1 MLNDTDIGG
10 LDKFLASSGKGV
22 LGLLRPLRGSGC
34 ALGQPDAFG
43 AGESPRVQEHD
54 NILAAGAMLGSW
66 RVEAFL
72 GRGGSGEVYRV
83 VHSVTRIPAA
93 AKVLTRDDEVTKK
106 RFQDEIDFLAQNQ
119 LPQFPR
125 YFESGECDGRP
136 YLVLE
141 LLEPIDV
148 PTDEKGIAEYLTD
161 VCSCVRALH
170 LSGIVHR
177 DLKPKNIMR
186 RPGGTHS
193 RASVVLIDFGL
204 AKDTFVSAR
213 PRTDVSIVSGK
224 AVGVGTPEYA
234 APEQLTGGEIF
245 PAADIHALGRI
256 ANAAFGGKPPRSWG
270 TIIRR
275 ATSSIPA
282 QRYETVDD
290 FATAIRNRNR
300 IRNFIRAGF
309 TAAIFVLFVG
319 VFIGRDELPFV
330 RDVSSQMRFN
340 AICETVATNIVT
352 RQLLWEKLETNKLG
366 MVFLKERAFRNV
378 TNAIDVTLVRLNRG
392 TNVFVRP
399 MQLKPNHE
407 YWVVG
412 PGILD
417 ASVTSSGTNTII
429 RLKNCVFLN
438 RSPVP
443 FKNTGIRYIFQG
455 GAYLNFTNM
464 DRPEDFTIRQF
475 EGFDGAFDEIRF
487 KGPET
492 IKGLNELRN
501 KESWEMLK
509 KETANHYFEPDKNFF
524 YFPRHILSS
533 KHEYIMESMEKK
545 DTKAE
550 TGDES
555 FDFHLDPNRVPT
567 DAEVELVAYCFE
579 VTIAEAKA
587 ILENRA
593 NARRPMFQ
601 PQGSLQVLLTKNA
614 AKGSL
619 GSKGSIVKGASLG
632 AAFQA
637 ASELGQKMDELK
649 GAKKELEKVWSG
661 MKNEVKKGMSEAMGD
676 GIKDLKKSMD
686 ELDAVAD
693 VLKNLG
699 N

>member
-10 LDKFLASSGKGV
+10 LDKFLASSGKD
-22 LGLLRPLRGSGC
+22 
-34 ALGQPDAFG
+34 AL
-43 AGESPRVQEHD
+43 PRVQEHD
-54 NILAAGAMLGSW
+54 NILAAGATLGSW

-83 VHSVTRIPAA
+83 VHSVTRTPAA
-93 AKVLTRDDEVTKK
+93 AKVLTRDDEMTKG

-224 AVGVGTPEYA
+224 AIGVGTPEYA
-234 APEQLTGGEIF
+234 APEQLTGGEIS

-256 ANAAFGGKPPRSWG
+256 ANAAFGGDPPRSWE

-282 QRYETVDD
+282 QRYATVDD

-300 IRNFIRAGF
+300 FWNLARIGLAVGSIA
-309 TAAIFVLFVG
+309 VLVG
-319 VFIGRDELPFV
+319 VFFGREDIPLV
-330 RDVSSQMRFN
+330 RDVVQQSRFD
-340 AICETVATNIVT
+340 ALGETISTNEVVQ
-352 RQLLWEKLETNKLG
+352 QLLWEKLETNKLG
-366 MVFLKERAFRNV
+366 MVLLKERAFRNV

-399 MQLKPNHE
+399 MLLKPNHE

-417 ASVTSSGTNTII
+417 ASVTSAGTNTII

-443 FKNTGIRYIFQG
+443 FRNTGIRYVFQG
-455 GAYLNFTNM
+455 GAYLNFTTM
-464 DRPEDFTIRQF
+464 DRPEDFTTRQF

-492 IKGLNELRN
+492 INGLNELRN

-509 KETANHYFEPDKNFF
+509 KDTSNHYFGPDKNFF
-524 YFPRHILSS
+524 HLPRHILCS
-533 KHEYIMESMEKK
+533 KPEYIMESMEKK
-545 DTKAE
+545 DTKAAL
-550 TGDES
+550 GDES
-555 FDFHLDPNRVPT
+555 FDFHLDPNRVRT
-567 DAEVELVAYCFE
+567 DAEIQLF
-579 VTIAEAKA
+579 
-587 ILENRA
+587 
-593 NARRPMFQ
+593 
-601 PQGSLQVLLTKNA
+601 
-614 AKGSL
+614 
-619 GSKGSIVKGASLG
+619 VKL
-632 AAFQA
+632 
-637 ASELGQKMDELK
+637 
-649 GAKKELEKVWSG
+649 
-661 MKNEVKKGMSEAMGD
+661 
-676 GIKDLKKSMD
+676 
-686 ELDAVAD
+686 
-693 VLKNLG
+693 
-699 N
+699 

>member
-10 LDKFLASSGKGV
+10 LDKFLASSGK
-22 LGLLRPLRGSGC
+22 
-34 ALGQPDAFG
+34 DAFTH
-43 AGESPRVQEHD
+43 VQEHD
-54 NILAAGAMLGSW
+54 NVLATGAALGSW

-72 GRGGSGEVYRV
+72 GRGGNGEVYRV
-83 VHSVTRIPAA
+83 VHTVTRTPAA

-125 YFESGECDGRP
+125 YFESGECDGRV

-186 RPGGTHS
+186 RSSGE
-193 RASVVLIDFGL
+193 VVLIDFGL

-224 AVGVGTPEYA
+224 AIGVGTPEYA
-234 APEQLTGGEIF
+234 APEQLTGGEIS

-256 ANAAFGGKPPRSWG
+256 ANAAFGGNPPRSWE

-300 IRNFIRAGF
+300 LRNLARIGLAVG
-309 TAAIFVLFVG
+309 AIAVLAG
-319 VFIGRDELPFV
+319 VFFGREDIPLV
-330 RDVSSQMRFN
+330 RDVVQQSRFD
-340 AICETVATNIVT
+340 ALGETISTNVVVQ
-352 RQLLWEKLETNKLG
+352 QLLWEKLETNKLG
-366 MVFLKERAFRNV
+366 MVLLKERAFRNV

-417 ASVTSSGTNTII
+417 ASVTSSGTNTLSPNGNALSVTQTIARCLFK
-429 RLKNCVFLN
+429 RLRQFDSAIDF
-438 RSPVP
+438 R
-443 FKNTGIRYIFQG
+443 
-455 GAYLNFTNM
+455 A
-464 DRPEDFTIRQF
+464 RPE
-475 EGFDGAFDEIRF
+475 
-487 KGPET
+487 
-492 IKGLNELRN
+492 
-501 KESWEMLK
+501 
-509 KETANHYFEPDKNFF
+509 
-524 YFPRHILSS
+524 
-533 KHEYIMESMEKK
+533 
-545 DTKAE
+545 
-550 TGDES
+550 
-555 FDFHLDPNRVPT
+555 
-567 DAEVELVAYCFE
+567 
-579 VTIAEAKA
+579 
-587 ILENRA
+587 LE
-593 NARRPMFQ
+593 
-601 PQGSLQVLLTKNA
+601 
-614 AKGSL
+614 
-619 GSKGSIVKGASLG
+619 
-632 AAFQA
+632 
-637 ASELGQKMDELK
+637 
-649 GAKKELEKVWSG
+649 
-661 MKNEVKKGMSEAMGD
+661 
-676 GIKDLKKSMD
+676 
-686 ELDAVAD
+686 
-693 VLKNLG
+693 
-699 N
+699 

>member
-1 MLNDTDIGG
+1 VLNDTDIDG
-10 LDKFLASSGKGV
+10 LDKFLASSGK
-22 LGLLRPLRGSGC
+22 
-34 ALGQPDAFG
+34 DAF
-43 AGESPRVQEHD
+43 PRVQEYD
-54 NILAAGAMLGSW
+54 NILAAGATLGSW

-83 VHSVTRIPAA
+83 VHSVTRTPAA
-93 AKVLTRDDEVTKK
+93 AKVLTRDDEVMKK

-125 YFESGECDGRP
+125 YFESGECDGRV

-161 VCSCVRALH
+161 VCLCVRALH

-186 RPGGTHS
+186 RSSGE
-193 RASVVLIDFGL
+193 VVLIDFGL

-224 AVGVGTPEYA
+224 AIGVGTPEYA
-234 APEQLTGGEIF
+234 APEQLTGGEIS

-256 ANAAFGGKPPRSWG
+256 ANAAFGGNPPRLWE

-282 QRYETVDD
+282 QRYETVDA

-300 IRNFIRAGF
+300 FRKLARIGLAVGSIA
-309 TAAIFVLFVG
+309 VLAG
-319 VFIGRDELPFV
+319 VFFGREDIPLV
-330 RDVSSQMRFN
+330 RDVVQQSCFD
-340 AICETVATNIVT
+340 ALGETISTNVVVQ
-352 RQLLWEKLETNKLG
+352 QLLWEKLETNKLG

-399 MQLKPNHE
+399 MQLKPNYE
-407 YWVVG
+407 YWVIG

-417 ASVTSSGTNTII
+417 ASVTSAGTNTII

-438 RSPVP
+438 RSSVP
-443 FKNTGIRYIFQG
+443 FKKTGIRYIFQG

-464 DRPEDFTIRQF
+464 DRPEDFTTLQF

-501 KESWEMLK
+501 KESWERLK
-509 KETANHYFEPDKNFF
+509 KDASNHRFGPDKNFF
-524 YFPRHILSS
+524 HFPRHILCS
-533 KHEYIMESMEKK
+533 KPEYIMESMEKK
-545 DTKAE
+545 DTKAAL
-550 TGDES
+550 GDEG
-555 FDFHLDPNRVPT
+555 FDFHLDPNRIRT
-567 DAEVELVAYCFE
+567 NAEIQLF
-579 VTIAEAKA
+579 
-587 ILENRA
+587 
-593 NARRPMFQ
+593 
-601 PQGSLQVLLTKNA
+601 
-614 AKGSL
+614 
-619 GSKGSIVKGASLG
+619 
-632 AAFQA
+632 
-637 ASELGQKMDELK
+637 
-649 GAKKELEKVWSG
+649 
-661 MKNEVKKGMSEAMGD
+661 
-676 GIKDLKKSMD
+676 
-686 ELDAVAD
+686 AD
-693 VLKNLG
+693 VFSISFDEARQILNKAG
-699 N
+699 RKCQS

>member
-10 LDKFLASSGKGV
+10 LDKFLASSGK
-22 LGLLRPLRGSGC
+22 
-34 ALGQPDAFG
+34 DAF
-43 AGESPRVQEHD
+43 PRVQEHD
-54 NILAAGAMLGSW
+54 NILVAGATLGSW

-83 VHSVTRIPAA
+83 VHSVTRTPAA
-93 AKVLTRDDEVTKK
+93 AKVLTRDDEVTEK

-125 YFESGECDGRP
+125 YFESGECDGRT

-161 VCSCVRALH
+161 VCSCVCALH

-186 RPGGTHS
+186 RSSGE
-193 RASVVLIDFGL
+193 VVLIDFGL

-234 APEQLTGGEIF
+234 APEQLTGGEIS

-256 ANAAFGGKPPRSWG
+256 ANAAFGGNPPRSWE

-300 IRNFIRAGF
+300 LRNLARIGLAVG
-309 TAAIFVLFVG
+309 AIAVLAG
-319 VFIGRDELPFV
+319 VFFGREDIPLV
-330 RDVSSQMRFN
+330 RDVVQQSRFD
-340 AICETVATNIVT
+340 ALGETISTNVVVQ
-352 RQLLWEKLETNKLG
+352 QLLWEKLETNKLG
-366 MVFLKERAFRNV
+366 MVFLKERAFRNI
-378 TNAIDVTLVRLNRG
+378 TNAIDVTLVRLNRV

-407 YWVVG
+407 YWVIG

-443 FKNTGIRYIFQG
+443 FKNTGIRYVFQG

-464 DRPEDFTIRQF
+464 DRPEDFTTRQF

-501 KESWEMLK
+501 KESWEILK
-509 KETANHYFEPDKNFF
+509 KDVSNHYFGPDKNFF
-524 YFPRHILSS
+524 HFPHHILCS
-533 KHEYIMESMEKK
+533 KPEYVMESMEKK
-545 DTKAE
+545 DTEAE
-550 TGDES
+550 LGDES
-555 FDFHLDPNRVPT
+555 FDFHLDPNRIRT
-567 DAEVELVAYCFE
+567 DAEIQLFADVFS
-579 VTIAEAKA
+579 ISFDEARQ
-587 ILENRA
+587 I
-593 NARRPMFQ
+593 
-601 PQGSLQVLLTKNA
+601 
-614 AKGSL
+614 
-619 GSKGSIVKGASLG
+619 
-632 AAFQA
+632 
-637 ASELGQKMDELK
+637 
-649 GAKKELEKVWSG
+649 
-661 MKNEVKKGMSEAMGD
+661 
-676 GIKDLKKSMD
+676 LKKAGRQCQS
-686 ELDAVAD
+686 
-693 VLKNLG
+693 
-699 N
+699 

>member
-10 LDKFLASSGKGV
+10 LDKFLASSGKD
-22 LGLLRPLRGSGC
+22 
-34 ALGQPDAFG
+34 AL
-43 AGESPRVQEHD
+43 PRVQEHD
-54 NILAAGAMLGSW
+54 NILTAGAMLGSW

-83 VHSVTRIPAA
+83 VHSVTRTPAA

-106 RFQDEIDFLAQNQ
+106 RFHDEIDFLAQNR

-125 YFESGECDGRP
+125 YFESGECDGRA
-136 YLVLE
+136 YFVLE

-186 RPGGTHS
+186 RSSGE
-193 RASVVLIDFGL
+193 VVLIDFGL
-204 AKDTFVSAR
+204 AKDAVVSAR

-234 APEQLTGGEIF
+234 APEQLTGGEIS

-256 ANAAFGGKPPRSWG
+256 ANAAFGGKPPRSWE

-282 QRYETVDD
+282 QRYETADD
-290 FATAIRNRNR
+290 FVTAIRNRNCIWNLTR
-300 IRNFIRAGF
+300 IGLAVVSIA
-309 TAAIFVLFVG
+309 VLAG
-319 VFIGRDELPFV
+319 VFFGREDIPLV
-330 RDVSSQMRFN
+330 RDVVQQSRFDTLG
-340 AICETVATNIVT
+340 ETITTNVVI
-352 RQLLWEKLETNKLG
+352 RQLLWEKLETNKFG
-366 MVFLKERAFRNV
+366 MVYLKERAFRNV

-392 TNVFVRP
+392 TYVFVRP

-438 RSPVP
+438 RSSVP
-443 FKNTGIRYIFQG
+443 FKNTGIRYVFQG

-464 DRPEDFTIRQF
+464 DRPEDFTTRQF

-509 KETANHYFEPDKNFF
+509 KDTSDYYFGSDKNFF
-524 YFPRHILSS
+524 HFPRHILCS
-533 KHEYIMESMEKK
+533 KHEYIMESMKMK
-545 DTKAE
+545 DTE
-550 TGDES
+550 TESDDES
-555 FDFHLDPNRVPT
+555 FDLHLDPNRVRT
-567 DAEVELVAYCFE
+567 NAEIQLF
-579 VTIAEAKA
+579 
-587 ILENRA
+587 
-593 NARRPMFQ
+593 
-601 PQGSLQVLLTKNA
+601 
-614 AKGSL
+614 
-619 GSKGSIVKGASLG
+619 
-632 AAFQA
+632 
-637 ASELGQKMDELK
+637 
-649 GAKKELEKVWSG
+649 
-661 MKNEVKKGMSEAMGD
+661 
-676 GIKDLKKSMD
+676 
-686 ELDAVAD
+686 AD
-693 VLKNLG
+693 VFSISFDEARQIMIKAGRLCQA
-699 N
+699 

>member
-10 LDKFLASSGKGV
+10 LDKFLASSGK
-22 LGLLRPLRGSGC
+22 
-34 ALGQPDAFG
+34 DAF
-43 AGESPRVQEHD
+43 PRVQEHD
-54 NILAAGAMLGSW
+54 NILAAGATLGSW

-83 VHSVTRIPAA
+83 VHSVTRTPAA

-125 YFESGECDGRP
+125 YFESGECDGRV

-186 RPGGTHS
+186 RSSGE
-193 RASVVLIDFGL
+193 VVLIDFGL

-224 AVGVGTPEYA
+224 AIGVGTPEYA
-234 APEQLTGGEIF
+234 APEQLTGGEIS

-256 ANAAFGGKPPRSWG
+256 ANAAFGGKPPRSWE

-282 QRYETVDD
+282 QRYETVED
-290 FATAIRNRNR
+290 FSTAIRNRNR
-300 IRNFIRAGF
+300 LRNLARIGLAVGSI
-309 TAAIFVLFVG
+309 AVLAG
-319 VFIGRDELPFV
+319 VFFGREDIPLV
-330 RDVSSQMRFN
+330 RDVVQQSRFD
-340 AICETVATNIVT
+340 ALGETISTNVVVQ
-352 RQLLWEKLETNKLG
+352 QLLWEKLETNKFG
-366 MVFLKERAFRNV
+366 MVLLKERAFRNI

-399 MQLKPNHE
+399 MLLKPNHE

-417 ASVTSSGTNTII
+417 ASVTSSGTNTTM

-443 FKNTGIRYIFQG
+443 FKNMGIRYVFQG

-464 DRPEDFTIRQF
+464 DRPEDFTTRQF

-509 KETANHYFEPDKNFF
+509 KDTSNHYFGPDKNFSH
-524 YFPRHILSS
+524 FPRHILCS

-550 TGDES
+550 LGDES
-555 FDFHLDPNRVPT
+555 LDFHLDPNRIRT
-567 DAEVELVAYCFE
+567 NAEIQLFADVFS
-579 VTIAEAKA
+579 ISFDEARQ
-587 ILENRA
+587 I
-593 NARRPMFQ
+593 
-601 PQGSLQVLLTKNA
+601 
-614 AKGSL
+614 
-619 GSKGSIVKGASLG
+619 
-632 AAFQA
+632 
-637 ASELGQKMDELK
+637 
-649 GAKKELEKVWSG
+649 
-661 MKNEVKKGMSEAMGD
+661 
-676 GIKDLKKSMD
+676 LKKAGGKCQS
-686 ELDAVAD
+686 
-693 VLKNLG
+693 
-699 N
+699 